1 MFMARTPTTYDVF
14 NAVAEPRRREV
25 LAVLATGE
33 QPVNDIVAALGWPQ
47 PQVSKHL
54 HVLHQVGLVRWRRNG
69 RQRLYSVNGTG
80 VKPIYDWAATFER
93 YWDHQLAGI
102 KRRAEQI
109 TQLAIP
115 PTGRSHGDGKNN

>member
-1 MFMARTPTTYDVF
+1 MARTPTTFDVF

-25 LAVLATGE
+25 LAVLASGE

-54 HVLHQVGLVRWRRNG
+54 RVLHQVGLVTSRRNG
-69 RQRLYSVNGTG
+69 RQRLYSVDGAR

-93 YWDHQLAGI
+93 YWQHQLLGI
-102 KRRAEQI
+102 KKRAEQMAKL
-109 TQLAIP
+109 TIP
-115 PTGRSHGDGKNN
+115 SAGRSRGDGHNN

>member
-1 MFMARTPTTYDVF
+1 MARTPTTYDVF

-25 LAVLATGE
+25 LAVLASGE

-54 HVLHQVGLVRWRRNG
+54 HVLHQVGLVTSRRNG
-69 RQRLYSVNGTG
+69 RQRLYSVNGAR

-102 KRRAEQI
+102 KIRAEQI
-109 TQLAIP
+109 AKLAVP
-115 PTGRSHGDGKNN
+115 PPGRSR

>member
-1 MFMARTPTTYDVF
+1 MARTPTTFDVF

-25 LAVLATGE
+25 LAVLASGE

-54 HVLHQVGLVRWRRNG
+54 RVLHQVGLVTSRRNG
-69 RQRLYSVNGTG
+69 RQRLYSVDGSR

-93 YWDHQLAGI
+93 YWQHQLLGI
-102 KRRAEQI
+102 KKRAEQMAKL
-109 TQLAIP
+109 TIP
-115 PTGRSHGDGKNN
+115 SAGRSRGDGHNN

>member
-1 MFMARTPTTYDVF
+1 M
-14 NAVAEPRRREV
+14 AEPRRREV
-25 LAVLATGE
+25 LAVLASGE

-54 HVLHQVGLVRWRRNG
+54 HVLHQVGLVTSRRNG
-69 RQRLYSVNGTG
+69 RQRLYSVNGAR

-102 KRRAEQI
+102 KIRAEQI
-109 TQLAIP
+109 AKLAVP
-115 PTGRSHGDGKNN
+115 PPGRSRGDGRNN